1 MRSKRYFIQVVLAVT
16 LAAGLAGCSDTV
28 DNAQTKVLQDKAVKV
43 TDTAENEIIPVA
55 AEADTA
61 DSAGIV
67 TAKAGDSVMQKPEA
81 KKETAKPQ
89 GQKKQENKPAETK
102 AAKPT
107 QQASKPVHTHSWQ
120 PVYASKTVTDYKQVC
135 ITRCSACGADITG
148 HASEHR
154 KQEALAGNNAGS
166 YETYETVA
174 CGSHT
179 EQYVTGYRCS
189 CGATK

>member
-1 MRSKRYFIQVVLAVT
+1 MRSKRYIIQVVLAVT
-16 LAAGLAGCSDTV
+16 LAAGLAGCADTV
-28 DNAQTKVLQDKAVKV
+28 EDAGTKVLHDKNTEVAQV
-43 TDTAENEIIPVA
+43 AET
-55 AEADTA
+55 EAKETEPA
-61 DSAGIV
+61 TESY
-67 TAKAGDSVMQKPEA
+67 AKAEDPTRQKPEE
-81 KKETAKPQ
+81 KKETIKPQ
-89 GQKKQENKPAETK
+89 EQKKQENKPAETK

-120 PVYASKTVTDYKQVC
+120 PVYASKTVIDYKQVC

-154 KQEALAGNNAGS
+154 KQEAMAGNNAGS
-166 YETYETVA
+166 YETYKTVA

-179 EQYVTGYRCS
+179 EQYVTDYRCS

>member
-1 MRSKRYFIQVVLAVT
+1 MRSKRYIIQVVLAVA
-16 LAAGLAGCSDTV
+16 LAAGLAGCTDAVEDAGTKVMHDKSTEA
-28 DNAQTKVLQDKAVKV
+28 AQTTETQAKE
-43 TDTAENEIIPVA
+43 TEPAEEIYA
-55 AEADTA
+55 KSE
-61 DSAGIV
+61 DS
-67 TAKAGDSVMQKPEA
+67 TRQKPEE
-81 KKETAKPQ
+81 KKETEKPQ
-89 GQKKQENKPAETK
+89 EQKKQENKPAETK

-154 KQEALAGNNAGS
+154 KQEAMAGNNAVS

-179 EQYVTGYRCS
+179 EQYITGYRCS

>member
-1 MRSKRYFIQVVLAVT
+1 MRSKRYIIQVVLAVT
-16 LAAGLAGCSDTV
+16 LAAGLAGCTGVVEDV
-28 DNAQTKVLQDKAVKV
+28 GTKVLHDKSTETAQ
-43 TDTAENEIIPVA
+43 TAETKAKETEPAIEIYA
-55 AEADTA
+55 KAE
-61 DSAGIV
+61 DSAG
-67 TAKAGDSVMQKPEA
+67 QKSEE

-89 GQKKQENKPAETK
+89 EQKKQENKPAEAK

-135 ITRCSACGADITG
+135 ITRCSACGTDITG

-166 YETYETVA
+166 YEIYETVE

-179 EQYVTGYRCS
+179 EQHVTGYRCS

>member
-1 MRSKRYFIQVVLAVT
+1 MRSKRYIIQVVLAVT
-16 LAAGLAGCSDTV
+16 LAAGLAGCADTV
-28 DNAQTKVLQDKAVKV
+28 EDAGTKVLHDKNTEVAQV
-43 TDTAENEIIPVA
+43 AET
-55 AEADTA
+55 EAKETEPA
-61 DSAGIV
+61 TESY
-67 TAKAGDSVMQKPEA
+67 AKAEDPTRQKPEE
-81 KKETAKPQ
+81 KKETIKPQ
-89 GQKKQENKPAETK
+89 EQKKQENKPAETK

-154 KQEALAGNNAGS
+154 KQEAMAGNNAGS

-174 CGSHT
+174 CGTHT
-179 EQYVTGYRCS
+179 EQYITGYRYS
-189 CGATK
+189 CDATK

>member
-1 MRSKRYFIQVVLAVT
+1 MRSKRYLIRVVLAVIF
-16 LAAGLAGCSDTV
+16 AAGLAGCTDAV
-28 DNAQTKVLQDKAVKV
+28 EDAGTKVMHDKSTEVAQVAETKAEETEPATEIYAK
-43 TDTAENEIIPVA
+43 TDDP
-55 AEADTA
+55 
-61 DSAGIV
+61 
-67 TAKAGDSVMQKPEA
+67 VMQKSEA
-81 KKETAKPQ
+81 KKETSKPQ
-89 GQKKQENKPAETK
+89 EPKKQENKPVETK
-102 AAKPT
+102 ATKPT
-107 QQASKPVHTHSWQ
+107 TQASKPVHTHSWQ

-148 HASEHR
+148 NASEHR

>member
-1 MRSKRYFIQVVLAVT
+1 MRSKRYIIQVVLAVT
-16 LAAGLAGCSDTV
+16 LAVGLAGCTDTV
-28 DNAQTKVLQDKAVKV
+28 EDAGTKALHDKGTEVAQTTETKAKE
-43 TDTAENEIIPVA
+43 TEHAEEIY
-55 AEADTA
+55 
-61 DSAGIV
+61 
-67 TAKAGDSVMQKPEA
+67 AKAEDPAGHKPEA
-81 KKETAKPQ
+81 KKETAKTQ
-89 GQKKQENKPAETK
+89 EQKKQENKPAETK

>member
-1 MRSKRYFIQVVLAVT
+1 MRSKRYVIQVVLAVA
-16 LAAGLAGCSDTV
+16 LAAGLAGCTDTV
-28 DNAQTKVLQDKAVKV
+28 EDAGTKALHDKSTEVAQTIETKTKETEL
-43 TDTAENEIIPVA
+43 AEEIY
-55 AEADTA
+55 
-61 DSAGIV
+61 
-67 TAKAGDSVMQKPEA
+67 AKAEDPVGQKPEE

-89 GQKKQENKPAETK
+89 EQKKQENKPAETK

-189 CGATK
+189 CGGTK

>member
-1 MRSKRYFIQVVLAVT
+1 MRSKRYIIQVVLAVA
-16 LAAGLAGCSDTV
+16 LAAGLAGCTDAV
-28 DNAQTKVLQDKAVKV
+28 EDAGTKVLHDKSTEAAQTTETKAKETEPVEEIYAR
-43 TDTAENEIIPVA
+43 AE
-55 AEADTA
+55 DL
-61 DSAGIV
+61 AGR
-67 TAKAGDSVMQKPEA
+67 KPEE
-81 KKETAKPQ
+81 KKETAKHQ
-89 GQKKQENKPAETK
+89 KQKKQENKPAETK

-154 KQEALAGNNAGS
+154 KQEAMAGNNAGS

-179 EQYVTGYRCS
+179 EQYIAGYRCS

>member
-1 MRSKRYFIQVVLAVT
+1 MRSKRYIIQVVLAVT
-16 LAAGLAGCSDTV
+16 LAAGLAGCADTV
-28 DNAQTKVLQDKAVKV
+28 EDAGTKVLYDKNTEVAQV
-43 TDTAENEIIPVA
+43 AETEAKETEPAIEIY
-55 AEADTA
+55 
-61 DSAGIV
+61 
-67 TAKAGDSVMQKPEA
+67 AKAEDPTRQKPEE
-81 KKETAKPQ
+81 KKETIQPQ
-89 GQKKQENKPAETK
+89 EQKKQENKPAETK

-154 KQEALAGNNAGS
+154 KQEAMAGNNAGS

-174 CGSHT
+174 CGTHT
-179 EQYVTGYRCS
+179 EQYITGYRYS

>member
-1 MRSKRYFIQVVLAVT
+1 MRSKRYIIQVVLAVA
-16 LAAGLAGCSDTV
+16 LAAGLAGCTDAV
-28 DNAQTKVLQDKAVKV
+28 EDAGTKVMHDKSTEVV
-43 TDTAENEIIPVA
+43 QVAETKAEETEPATEIY
-55 AEADTA
+55 
-61 DSAGIV
+61 
-67 TAKAGDSVMQKPEA
+67 AKAEDPDTQKTEA
-81 KKETAKPQ
+81 KKETSKPQ
-89 GQKKQENKPAETK
+89 KQKKPENKPAETK
-102 AAKPT
+102 ATKPT

-154 KQEALAGNNAGS
+154 KQEALAGNNAVS

>member
-1 MRSKRYFIQVVLAVT
+1 MRSKRYIIQVVLAVA
-16 LAAGLAGCSDTV
+16 LAAGLAGCTDAVEDAGAKVLHDKSTEA
-28 DNAQTKVLQDKAVKV
+28 AQTTETKAKE
-43 TDTAENEIIPVA
+43 TEPAEEIC
-55 AEADTA
+55 
-61 DSAGIV
+61 
-67 TAKAGDSVMQKPEA
+67 AKAEDPAGQKPEE
-81 KKETAKPQ
+81 KKETEKPQ
-89 GQKKQENKPAETK
+89 EQKKQENKPAETK

-120 PVYASKTVTDYKQVC
+120 PVYASRTVTDYKQVC

-174 CGSHT
+174 CGTHT